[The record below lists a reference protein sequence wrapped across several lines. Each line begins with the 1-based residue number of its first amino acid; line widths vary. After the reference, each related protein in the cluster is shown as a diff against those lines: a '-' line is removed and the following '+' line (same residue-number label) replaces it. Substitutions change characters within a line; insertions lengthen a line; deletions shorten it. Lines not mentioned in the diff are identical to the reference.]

1 MSIRSI
7 AKHGMEVRYH
17 HDRVVVNS
25 QLDSIQAAVLE
36 AKLPHLDGY
45 IAARQAAAAYYDA
58 ALGHCP
64 KVEIP
69 VKREYSDHVYHQYTL
84 KLKGVDRSAV
94 QQRLSER
101 GVPAMVYYPI
111 PLHLQKAY
119 ASERY
124 RAGDFPVAEHLSD
137 CVLSLPMHTALDD
150 VQLAYLVQSVL
161 VS

>member
-1 MSIRSI
+1 M
-7 AKHGMEVRYH
+7 
-17 HDRVVVNS
+17 
-25 QLDSIQAAVLE
+25 
-36 AKLPHLDGY
+36 PHLDGY
-45 IAARQAAAAYYDA
+45 IAARLAAAAYSDA
-58 ALGHCP
+58 AFGHSP

-69 VKREYSDHVYHQYTL
+69 VKREYTDHVYHQYTL

-124 RAGDFPVAEHLSD
+124 QAGDFPVAEQLSN
-137 CVLSLPMHTALDD
+137 CVLSLPMHTELDEA
-150 VQLAYLVQSVL
+150 QLAYIVQSVL
-161 VS
+161 ESIK